1 MPAHMSINL
10 QSLESIHYI
19 TSMLLEIPLLSE
31 NQHQMSRHVV
41 SRQYRKLIEQY
52 DNRQAFVL
60 NAEQTKD
67 HIVFA
72 ARALNKSD
80 W

>member
-41 SRQYRKLIEQY
+41 SRQYRKLIVQY
-52 DNRQAFVL
+52 VNRQAFVL
-60 NAEQTKD
+60 NAE
-67 HIVFA
+67 
-72 ARALNKSD
+72 
-80 W
+80 

>member
-60 NAEQTKD
+60 NAE
-67 HIVFA
+67 
-72 ARALNKSD
+72 
-80 W
+80 